1 MGSDGGGAERMIC
14 DLANAL
20 SIRGFTVHIVSWDG
34 ENVQM
39 FYPLNGAVIWHRFG
53 FQGGLRDK
61 IRRAW
66 ALAGVLREYKIP
78 VLVGFVMSGDK
89 TVFAASRMARVRL
102 VAAERNAPAMYH
114 LKYSR
119 YQRWVNFSLLHL
131 CDRIT
136 VQFPEYAAGYPATL
150 RKRIIT
156 IPNPVTPARELAHP
170 DQPGV
175 DGRHVLLA
183 VGRLDG
189 VQKGFAC
196 LIRAFACCAKRHSDW
211 VLQLIGDGPQINKLR
226 GLISE
231 YKLDDRVFILPSV
244 RDIYASYTNAHLFV
258 IPSRWEGFPNVLAE
272 AMSHGLPAVGFA
284 QAAGVNNLIRD
295 GMSGWLAE
303 GLDNEKFLA
312 AALSVAMGDASE
324 RSRRGRN
331 AMHQMRMYE
340 PEEQYNQWESLLD
353 SLMGS
358 VDHEP

>member
-1 MGSDGGGAERMIC
+1 M
-14 DLANAL
+14 
-20 SIRGFTVHIVSWDG
+20 SWDDT
-34 ENVQM
+34 EARS
-39 FYPLNGAVIWHRFG
+39 FYPLDKAVHWHHLG
-53 FQGGLRDK
+53 FHKGLQDK
-61 IRRAW
+61 FRRTW
-66 ALAGVLREYKIP
+66 ALTEVLRTNNIP
-78 VLVGFVMSGDK
+78 VMVGFVMSGDK
-89 TVFAASRMARVRL
+89 TVFMASRFAGTRL
-102 VAAERNAPAMYH
+102 VVAERNAPAMYH

-131 CDRIT
+131 CDKIT

-183 VGRLDG
+183 VGRLDE
-189 VQKGFAC
+189 VQKGYAC

-295 GMSGWLAE
+295 GVSGWLAE
-303 GLDNEKFLA
+303 GLDNAESLA
-312 AALSVAMGDASE
+312 QVLSAAMGDASE
-324 RSRRGRN
+324 RSRCGRN
-331 AMHQMRMYE
+331 AMHQMKMYE
-340 PEEQYNQWESLLD
+340 PEEQYNKWESLLE
-353 SLMGS
+353 SLTGS